1 MKNKNSTRRSFGR
14 RALAFGIAMFAM
26 VTLTAVG
33 FAAWLISTNAHV
45 EAGGGIVTQD
55 VHVASIKIEIENV
68 AKGADGKDY
77 LVKSKTDT
85 TKYDIVFAPPEI
97 SEDGAYLRYYNEG
110 AYTNDKP
117 ENLVF
122 DAYGTIANYDKVG
135 RLMFSVR
142 VSPSVVAAAG
152 LTKTGDTWDFEST
165 KAYIELPTYAMDE
178 NGKPLPKVVNG
189 SWNHTTYTAPVAFN
203 DISDLSGTDLTQT
216 LTEHEGSSIV
226 LTKPGASE
234 GMTAGFR
241 CTKLGFKWG
250 KRYDNVNPAI
260 TANKNNSDWGSLT
273 TVVGIERDK
282 NYAHNQLAYELIKL
296 QFIVNGL
303 KLDAKFVQDNVS
315 ALYSKLGSGV
325 TDENLDTK
333 INDLIKNEAETGTT
347 DLLLALQAK
356 FNEQAN
362 KTGTIYKFVIDAEV
376 R

>member
-68 AKGADGKDY
+68 AKGSDGKDY
-77 LVKSKTDT
+77 LVKSKTDP

-97 SEDGAYLRYYNEG
+97 SQDGAYLRYYNEG
-110 AYTNDKP
+110 AYSNDKP

-135 RLMFSVR
+135 NLMFSVR

-152 LTKTGDTWDFEST
+152 LTKTGETWHYDST

-189 SWNHTTYTAPVAFN
+189 VRTGNEMTAPVTFAN
-203 DISDLSGTDLTQT
+203 ISDLSGDGLTKT
-216 LTEHEGSSIV
+216 LTEHTASIA
-226 LTKPGASE
+226 LTKPGAAE
-234 GMTAGFR
+234 GMTAKFR
-241 CTKLGFKWG
+241 CTNLGFKWG

-260 TANKNNSDWGSLT
+260 TANKNTAYWGSLT
-273 TVVGIERDK
+273 SVVGIERDK

-296 QFIVNGL
+296 QFIVNGQ
-303 KLDAKFVQDNVS
+303 KLDAKFVQDNV
-315 ALYSKLGSGV
+315 ANLYSKLGSGV
-325 TDENLDTK
+325 TDENLDAK

-347 DLLLALQAK
+347 DLLLALQTE
-356 FNEQAN
+356 FNTKTD

>member
-68 AKGADGKDY
+68 AKGSDGKDY
-77 LVKSKTDT
+77 LVKSKTDA
-85 TKYDIVFAPPEI
+85 TKYDIVFAPP
-97 SEDGAYLRYYNEG
+97 SESADGAYLRYYNEG
-110 AYTNDKP
+110 TYSNDKP

-135 RLMFSVR
+135 NLMFSVR

-152 LTKTGDTWDFEST
+152 LTKTGETWNYDST

-189 SWNHTTYTAPVAFN
+189 VWTSNQMTDPVTFTN
-203 DISDLSGTDLTQT
+203 ISDAGATLSAT
-216 LTEHEGSSIV
+216 LTEHEGSSIE

-260 TANKNNSDWGSLT
+260 TANKNNTDWGSLT

-296 QFIVNGL
+296 QFIVNGQ
-303 KLDAKFVQDNVS
+303 KLDAKFVQDNV
-315 ALYSKLGSGV
+315 ANLYSKLGTGV

-347 DLLLALQAK
+347 DLLLALQTA
-356 FNEQAN
+356 FNTEAN

>member
-68 AKGADGKDY
+68 SKGSDGKDY

-85 TKYDIVFAPPEI
+85 TKYDIVFAPPKD
-97 SEDGAYLRYYNEG
+97 SADGAYLRYYNEG
-110 AYTNDKP
+110 DYTDDKP

-142 VSPSVVAAAG
+142 VSPSVVVAAG
-152 LTKTGDTWDFEST
+152 LTKTGDTWNYDSA

-178 NGKPLPKVVNG
+178 NGKELPKVVNG
-189 SWNHTTYTAPVAFN
+189 NWDNSTMTAPVTFKN
-203 DISDLSGTDLTQT
+203 ISDADATLSAT

-234 GMTAGFR
+234 GMTAKFR

-260 TANKNNSDWGSLT
+260 TANKNTPDWGSLT

-296 QFIVNGL
+296 QFIVNGQ

-315 ALYSKLGSGV
+315 ALYSKLGTGV
-325 TDENLDTK
+325 TDANLDEK
-333 INDLIKNEAETGTT
+333 INNLIKNEAETGTT
-347 DLLLALQAK
+347 DLLLALQAA
-356 FNEQAN
+356 FNTKTD